1 MANVQIML
9 DADKHLKVG
18 TNGKKN
24 IITWHLF
31 PTLFLWLSR
40 FYKNKNSINCLTC
53 MMIWVL
59 YYLGLVVWITKSSWH
74 KMSLIIASE
83 SYMAFLEVRNGNR
96 GQVRSQSDAIVD
108 GTHALQLSCT
118 TVGASRRRRRAGGRI
133 HSPPAASR
141 VNYRAIRSVRPL
153 GPGPTEE
160 HTQNKPKRSDFFG
173 NVQKL
178 RLWKNLNFI

>member
-1 MANVQIML
+1 MFWSETIKSDLVTWQMSKSCLTPINTWRL
-9 DADKHLKVG
+9 ERK
-18 TNGKKN
+18 GKKYHN
-24 IITWHLF
+24 LALIPSSFQL
-31 PTLFLWLSR
+31 LFLWLSR
-40 FYKNKNSINCLTC
+40 FHKNKNSINCLTC

-118 TVGASRRRRRAGGRI
+118 TVGASRRRRRAGGGG
-133 HSPPAASR
+133 S
-141 VNYRAIRSVRPL
+141 Y
-153 GPGPTEE
+153 T
-160 HTQNKPKRSDFFG
+160 
-173 NVQKL
+173 
-178 RLWKNLNFI
+178 

>member
-1 MANVQIML
+1 
-9 DADKHLKVG
+9 
-18 TNGKKN
+18 
-24 IITWHLF
+24 
-31 PTLFLWLSR
+31 
-40 FYKNKNSINCLTC
+40 
-53 MMIWVL
+53 MIWVL

-118 TVGASRRRRRAGGRI
+118 TVVGASRRRRRRRAGGGRI
-133 HSPPAASR
+133 HSPPPASR
-141 VNYRAIRSVRPL
+141 VNYRAIRSVLPL

-160 HTQNKPKRSDFFG
+160 HTQNMPKRSDFF
-173 NVQKL
+173 
-178 RLWKNLNFI
+178 WKRSKTSAMENLEFYLDDPFWYLQHLVHCPLEI

>member
-1 MANVQIML
+1 
-9 DADKHLKVG
+9 
-18 TNGKKN
+18 
-24 IITWHLF
+24 
-31 PTLFLWLSR
+31 
-40 FYKNKNSINCLTC
+40 
-53 MMIWVL
+53 
-59 YYLGLVVWITKSSWH
+59 
-74 KMSLIIASE
+74 MSLIIASE

-118 TVGASRRRRRAGGRI
+118 TVVGASRRRRRRAGGGRI
-133 HSPPAASR
+133 HSPPPASR

-178 RLWKNLNFI
+178 RLWKTLNFILMTLFDICNILFIVLWKFRWVK